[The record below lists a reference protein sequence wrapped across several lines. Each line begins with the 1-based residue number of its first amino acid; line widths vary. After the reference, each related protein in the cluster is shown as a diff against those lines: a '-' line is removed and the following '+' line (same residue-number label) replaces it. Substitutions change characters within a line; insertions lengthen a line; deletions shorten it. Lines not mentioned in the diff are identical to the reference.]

1 MDAVEYETATGL
13 IERAA
18 ERVYWGFA
26 NQAMNA
32 GRTPPVE
39 WEDCVQEGWVGY
51 MSNRDDYAER
61 LDTDKGRNY
70 VRLAVRRHI
79 ADFARREKAE
89 RCGYSVE
96 DEQFYTAGKVRALLP
111 LMLSVYADHMGTGTD
126 RHTELV
132 DVQRGYA
139 GLCEADQTLLW
150 EVYGPQCLTELDAD
164 TRRAA
169 SKAVGRLRDVL
180 NGQV

>member
-1 MDAVEYETATGL
+1 MDAVEYDIAQGL

-26 NQAMNA
+26 NQALNA

-51 MSNRDDYAER
+51 MSRRDDYAER

-79 ADFARREKAE
+79 ADFARKEKAE
-89 RCGYSVE
+89 RCGYAVE

-111 LMLSVYADHMGTGTD
+111 LTLDQPAGHTVTGSD
-126 RHTELV
+126 RHTEVL
-132 DVQRGYA
+132 DVQRGYE
-139 GLCEADQTLLW
+139 GLCEADQILLW
-150 EVYGPQCLTELDAD
+150 DVYGPQCLTELDAV
-164 TRRAA
+164 TRRSAA
-169 SKAVGRLRDVL
+169 KAVGRLRDVL